1 MQRAKAGYRVN
12 TGPLQL
18 DDDWPGYFMRGD
30 DTIAGL
36 LRYAATLITDE
47 PIANRLIHEAN
58 KMEESW
64 IRGNGSKED

>member
-1 MQRAKAGYRVN
+1 
-12 TGPLQL
+12 
-18 DDDWPGYFMRGD
+18 MRGD
-30 DTIAGL
+30 ETIAGL

-58 KMEESW
+58 KMEECW